1 MSNQITAN
9 GQSPSKLADI
19 PSIRTFQMGGGGIGN
34 IANSVNLFR
43 GDVNLPLELVSLPGR
58 GDLDVKIAI
67 MYQSNI
73 QNLVDTWNL
82 EAPTGILGLGWN
94 MPYEM
99 IAIDNK
105 STGDVYDD
113 EYYLVSGG
121 SANRLYQDG
130 VTEDGA
136 WNFETEDYKPWDI
149 RYYPNE
155 EKWVIVKENGVT
167 QIYGGKK
174 DNLPENNPYIQW
186 GIKWGGTNGN
196 WIDSTTNT
204 SGQVPI
210 AKAWNLAEIS
220 NTWGEKVTFN
230 YEVDLEEIGVDGY
243 NYTRACYLQ
252 KITALDGR
260 VVNFTYGEKEYTD
273 SVREYQIFHQDSSQA
288 NLHAY
293 QNSYE
298 TKFLDSIAV
307 CDGDS
312 NSLLFSMQFAYDLQN
327 VSLTDINHA
336 DFYKRYLKSITQVSS
351 ERKSLPNYYFDYYT
365 DRQNINEN
373 TNRGALKSVT
383 YPTGGIAS
391 FTYEK
396 TTLIGTSRKISIS
409 GNGIPR
415 VWFGS
420 DYVVVCYYDDSGS
433 GNLSITI
440 YSWNGNWIED
450 TKTIT
455 GKLDINSLQVVT
467 QSDFFAL
474 SFKTGSEMKVYLF
487 HQELGRFGQWQN
499 ENYYLDLA
507 SSDVQ
512 TQLAAGSNFVVYCAS
527 GGKNLG
533 RYVWNQKSKS
543 WDDKSITINSG
554 NYALSAYGNYFTL
567 AIHNDTAKSCE
578 LALYYLDTIYTQWY
592 LEEIATVSSVEADT
606 NGNPYLNWSLGSNFA
621 TVTFIKSFGSNID
634 YEVRVYQWNNDFN
647 IAQKLSNSYS
657 VTQDTQNPFYYS
669 ITSESL
675 IGNVQHLWRYNGS
688 KWQESSLSITDGEI
702 TKFAYGSDLAIASNS
717 TSSNLKIYDPYR
729 DQFKYPNITGSWSKD
744 EYQPTISGSF
754 ITVGNA
760 IFYEDNQGELTKLQ
774 SLPSSGVKPE
784 SIINRGFHYIACET
798 TDGETQIFLLKNGKV
813 VDTGYLS
820 ERIYVDNESSKGKSG
835 TMLAGFSAFVTYK
848 GDNFDQASNLK
859 LYYVT
864 NAEYEGHVIDFP
876 VTKVTIND
884 GYQESYTSYDYDTSN
899 VVISALGTITEY
911 PHITMVQGS
920 HDPKLTPFGKIES
933 YFFNGLS
940 VEGLGF
946 SDFQGNPPYYYSA
959 LHGCLYQQ
967 ISYNATGVEVTFQTN
982 EYEVET
988 TRQTLV
994 GSTTVNLY
1002 GYYVQQIRQKSIL
1015 YCKKLNGN
1023 NSNDNSAN
1031 IPVQQEIEYEYDSA
1045 TGLLKKQTT
1054 YNYNSLGEKEILIQT
1069 SVYGWEKYDALRE
1082 QNILTPVVQTT
1093 SQTNDTITAIAVST
1107 WKEWETD
1114 KWGVYKTY
1122 QAKTETATFD
1132 QWNNQTEPNTTDW
1145 LKVSEVIVRTS
1156 QGVTEESIDVAGVY
1170 SSILLDSDQFYPVA
1184 QFGNASIEE
1193 VTYTGF
1199 EVYENLSNWTVNQGN
1214 LADCA
1219 DCIVTGDAHAGLC
1232 SLQLKPQDTLQQ
1244 RQSLTLSNN
1253 NQTYLI
1259 SAWIKTEAGFETD
1272 GGNALVI
1279 LQFCNGDTSIGDPI
1293 TILIVGTNGTWQY
1306 WYYAID
1312 SSQIQGD
1319 YINIKISNQ
1328 KTSKSFLI
1336 DDICFVPLVCLAQIN
1351 VYDPNFKVV
1360 TAELNPNGDT
1370 VRHLYDSF
1378 LLPAVAEIGLCETVS
1393 GVSMDYLVRQGTEDE
1408 SFVFPQNAPNSK
1420 LGISAMNGG
1429 VYANLIN
1436 GEQWQDD
1443 WSSSQLDSW
1452 QVQNNALVHTGDKSA
1467 ITFTP
1472 TASYT
1477 NYGVRLLV
1485 YPLETLQNPL
1495 GIRIGS
1501 QLTITW
1507 TPNQG
1512 WNLTIN
1518 GESSTVNATGEMPN
1532 RWLLVAAN
1540 ETLLFYA
1547 DGKPIF
1553 SQIISGEV
1561 SGAFQLFSA
1570 DNVEF
1575 KNIVTFKAPQIG
1587 ISYTDGASNQRQTQ
1601 GLEGKN
1607 TLVSG
1612 TVYDS
1617 LVRPVITTKT
1627 ARFENT
1633 LLAYR
1638 PNFVTNIDWETGVL
1652 TGELTNYYPQDQG
1665 YPYSRTVLEAS
1676 PLGRPI
1682 QQGIPGKDFAITG
1695 DNTHIVTSE
1704 YGTNIQDF
1712 FPGYSYPAG
1721 QYSVEKLIDANGTQ
1735 AYTLK
1740 DQLGRTIAKKVGP
1753 IDAGSNVYQNVSSVY
1768 DDAGNLVKVLLPN
1781 YFDPPTG
1788 SQPEAWVQTMKYD
1801 FLGFMTSQTNPDSGT
1816 VKYIYDSAGQP
1827 RFMQDAMGSTTQTIL
1842 YKKYDVIGRVTEE
1855 GYFTGDW
1862 GDGTAL
1868 QEEAN
1873 NDPNYPEQANW
1884 CKQYSYDGDGTDPN
1898 LIGRLWQVLS
1908 CNQDDGTADVEQVYE
1923 YDSFGNVVSNTLTV
1937 TGYPAQKVGYEYDD
1951 GGYMTT
1957 ADYPDGSSIPEV
1969 VYSYNSLGQTIAI
1982 GTPDNPQRFATYSYN
1997 ADGGLATTTLNNG
2010 GINSQLAYNSPG
2022 WPTLI
2027 KNDQADESLVMS
2039 QAFNYTSGGYGS
2051 SGYYDGSI
2059 AKNTLNYGDWEH
2071 ALEGQEYLYQYDN
2084 LSRLKVAQNSQNDE
2098 GSLGVGQPTV
2108 YDLNGNIETLKEG
2121 DSTHEY
2127 EYVPNTDKVNEVSDE
2142 SDPQS
2147 YTYDENGNVITASYR
2162 NISGIEYDPLTQ
2174 LTKQVQLGG
2183 ETPGTVSF
2191 KYDGANQRVLKTVLD
2206 SGGNPTVTKL
2216 YVRGLND
2223 YPLLEV
2229 GSQTVQYIFGVGGLI
2244 AFVVDSKVYT
2254 ILKDHLGSTRVV
2266 VDEGGTVVAAF
2277 DYLPFG
2283 DLMGTAYGNPE
2294 IINYR
2299 YTGQEFDG
2307 ELGLYNYRARF
2318 YDPRLG
2324 RFYAIDLAGQY
2335 ASPYLYAGNNP
2346 INLFDPTGMFSW
2358 KAFGAILGGAALIVV
2373 GVVVTV
2379 GLTPFTGGAAAIVG
2393 GALIGA
2399 GAGSLIYGATHT
2411 NNFNTKEWAVYT
2423 GLGAAFGAIGG
2434 AAGLATAELSTS
2446 TALVA
2451 DIGIGAGLGAADG
2464 YVTNGTINSV
2474 NGNNFNQGA
2483 GAAAGYGALA
2493 GGASGAVG
2501 GLARAYRSG
2510 AQANYE
2516 DTPACFV
2523 AGTKVAVE
2531 DGLVV
2536 IEEIETGDL
2545 VWAFNERTSEVELY
2559 PVLEAFKRTSR
2570 YLVFLIVGDEEIIT
2584 TPEHHFWVEGQ
2595 GWTPAKG
2602 LKQDDILLNK
2612 AGKKL
2617 GLDKIEMKYKPSQ
2630 VFNFEVGGAH
2640 TYHVSNKQLLVHNT
2654 CSTRSK
2660 GPSGTSHLRPRITK
2674 NYITILGK
2682 RYPAFTPDPDTIYVT
2697 KRMKFS
2703 GDSIADIK
2711 KANRDMRYAKTPNG
2725 LVWHHDHSNL
2735 NQQTLYGNLHLIP
2748 DQPHNGTYHLG
2759 GSGITRFLYDTDPR
2773 KFIGQSN
2780 Q

>member
-1 MSNQITAN
+1 MSNQTISN
-9 GQSPSKLADI
+9 GQSPSNLADI
-19 PSIRTFQMGGGGIGN
+19 PSIRTFQMGGGEIGN

-67 MYQSNI
+67 IYQSNI

-105 STGDVYDD
+105 LTGYVYDD

-167 QIYGGKK
+167 QIYGGKQN
-174 DNLPENNPYIQW
+174 DLPENNPYIQW

-196 WIDSTTNT
+196 WIDSTTKS
-204 SGQVPI
+204 SGQVQI

-220 NTWGEKVTFN
+220 NTWGEKVTFD
-230 YEVDLEEIGVDGY
+230 YEVNLEKIGVDGY

-260 VVNFTYGEKEYTD
+260 VVNFTYREKEYTD
-273 SVREYQIFHQDSSQA
+273 NVREYQIFHQDSSQA

-293 QNSYE
+293 QDSYE
-298 TKFLDSIAV
+298 TKFLDSIEV
-307 CDGDS
+307 RDGDS
-312 NSLLFSMQFAYDLQN
+312 SSLLFSMQFTYELKN
-327 VSLTDINHA
+327 VSLTDLNNA
-336 DFYKRYLKSITQVSS
+336 DFYKRYLKSITQVSA
-351 ERKSLPNYYFDYYT
+351 EGKSLPNYYFDYYT
-365 DRQNINEN
+365 SSQDINGN

-409 GNGIPR
+409 GNGVPR

-420 DYVVVCYYDDSGS
+420 GYVVVCYYDDSGS
-433 GNLSITI
+433 GNLSISI

-455 GKLDINSLQVVT
+455 GMLDIKSLQVVA
-467 QSDFFAL
+467 QPDFFAL
-474 SFKTGSEMKVYLF
+474 SFKTGTVMKIYLF
-487 HQELGRFGQWQN
+487 HQDLGRFGQWKN

-512 TQLAAGSNFVVYCAS
+512 TQIAAGSNFIVYCAS
-527 GGKNLG
+527 GGTNLG

-554 NYALSAYGNYFTL
+554 NYVLNAYGNYFTL
-567 AIHNDTAKSCE
+567 GIYDATAKSCD
-578 LALYYLDTIYTQWY
+578 LLLYYFDSIYRQWY

-606 NGNPYLNWSLGSNFA
+606 NGNPYLNLSLGSNFA
-621 TVTFIKSFGSNID
+621 AVTFIKSFGSNIG
-634 YEVRVYQWNNDFN
+634 YEVRVYQWNDDFN

-688 KWQESSLSITDGEI
+688 EWQKSSLSITEGEA

-729 DQFKYPNITGSWSKD
+729 DQFKNPDITGSWSNNN
-744 EYQPTISGSF
+744 YQPTISGSF

-760 IFYEDNQGELTKLQ
+760 IFYENIEDHLIKDRQ
-774 SLPSSGVKPE
+774 SLPSTGINPS
-784 SIINRGFHYIACET
+784 SIINRAPNYIACET
-798 TDGETQIFLLKNGKV
+798 TNGETQIFLLKNGKV
-813 VDTGYLS
+813 VKIESLS
-820 ERIYVDNESSKGKSG
+820 EERIYVDNATNSG

-848 GDNFDQASNLK
+848 GDNFDRASNLI
-859 LYYVT
+859 LYYIS
-864 NAEYEGHVIDFP
+864 NAEYEGHVTDFP

-911 PHITMVQGS
+911 PHVTMVQGS
-920 HDPKLTPFGKIES
+920 QDPKLTPFGKIES

-946 SDFQGNPPYYYSA
+946 PDLQGNPPYYYSA

-967 ISYNATGVEVTFQTN
+967 ISYNATEDEVTCQTN

-994 GSTTVNLY
+994 GSTTVKLY

-1015 YCKKLNGN
+1015 YCKELNGN

-1054 YNYNSLGEKEILIQT
+1054 YNYNSLGEKETLIQT
-1069 SVYGWEKYDALRE
+1069 SVYGWEKYNALRE

-1093 SQTNDTITAIAVST
+1093 GQTNDTITATAVST

-1132 QWNNQTEPNTTDW
+1132 QWNNQTEPNTADW
-1145 LKVSEVIVRTS
+1145 LKVSEVIARTS

-1170 SSILLDSDQFYPVA
+1170 RSILLDSDQFYPVA

-1214 LADCA
+1214 LADC
-1219 DCIVTGDAHAGLC
+1219 IVTGDAHTGLC

-1244 RQSLTLSNN
+1244 LQSLTLSNN
-1253 NQTYLI
+1253 NQTYFI

-1272 GGNALVI
+1272 GGNAKVI
-1279 LQFCNGDTSIGDPI
+1279 LQFYNGDNPIGNPI
-1293 TILIVGTNGTWQY
+1293 IIAIEGTKNTWQY
-1306 WYYAID
+1306 WHYAVNP
-1312 SSQIQGD
+1312 SQILGA
-1319 YINIKISNQ
+1319 NISIEISNQ
-1328 KTSKSFLI
+1328 KTSSSFLI

-1360 TAELNPNGDT
+1360 TAQLNPNGDT
-1370 VRHLYDSF
+1370 IRHLYDSF
-1378 LLPAVAEIGLCETVS
+1378 ILPAVAEIGLCETVS
-1393 GVSMDYLVRQGTEDE
+1393 GVAMGYLVRQGTEDE
-1408 SFVFPQNAPNSK
+1408 SFVFPANAPNSR

-1429 VYANLIN
+1429 VYANFIN

-1443 WSSSQLDSW
+1443 WSSTQLESW
-1452 QVQNNALVHTGDKSA
+1452 QVSNNALIHTGDTSE

-1485 YPLETLQNPL
+1485 YPLKTLQKPL
-1495 GIRIGS
+1495 GICIGS

-1518 GESSTVNATGEMPN
+1518 GKSFTVNATGEMPN

-1547 DGKPIF
+1547 DGKRIF

-1561 SGAFQLFSA
+1561 SGAFQLFTA
-1570 DNVEF
+1570 DNVAF

-1601 GLEGKN
+1601 VLEGKN

-1617 LVRPVITTKT
+1617 LARPVISTKT
-1627 ARFENT
+1627 ARYENS

-1638 PNFVTNIDWETGVL
+1638 PDFVTNIDWQTGVL
-1652 TGELTNYYPQDQG
+1652 TGKIAEYYPQDQG

-1721 QYSVEKLIDANGTQ
+1721 QYFVQKGTNANGVET
-1735 AYTLK
+1735 YTLQ
-1740 DQLGRTIAKKVGP
+1740 DQLGNTIAAKAGP
-1753 IDAGSNVYQNVSSVY
+1753 IDAKSKVYQNVSSVY

-1781 YFDPPTG
+1781 YFALPAS
-1788 SQPEAWVQTMKYD
+1788 SQPEAWVQTMEYD
-1801 FLGFMTSQTNPDSGT
+1801 FLGLMTSQTNPDSGT

-1868 QEEAN
+1868 QKEAN

-1884 CKQYSYDGDGTDPN
+1884 CKRYSYDGDGKNPN
-1898 LIGRLWQVLS
+1898 LIGRLWKVLCS
-1908 CNQDDGTADVEQVYE
+1908 NQDDGTADVVEVYE

-1937 TGYPAQKVGYEYDD
+1937 TGYTAQTVGYEYND
-1951 GGYMTT
+1951 GGCMTT
-1957 ADYPDGSSIPEV
+1957 ADYPDGSSIPKV
-1969 VYSYNSLGQTIAI
+1969 VYSHNSLGQTIAI
-1982 GTPDNPQRFATYSYN
+1982 GTPDNPKRFATYSYN
-1997 ADGGLATTTLNNG
+1997 ADGSLATTTLNNE

-2022 WPTLI
+2022 WPTHI
-2027 KNDQADESLVMS
+2027 ENDQADESLVIS
-2039 QAFNYTSGGYGS
+2039 QAFDYTSGGYQG

-2059 AKNTLNYGDWEH
+2059 AKNTLIYGDWEG
-2071 ALEGQEYLYQYDN
+2071 APENQDYLYQYDN
-2084 LSRLKVAQNSQNDE
+2084 LGRLKVAQNSQNDE

-2127 EYVPNTDKVNEVSDE
+2127 EYVPNTDKVKKVSDA
-2142 SDPQS
+2142 SSSQS
-2147 YTYDENGNVITASYR
+2147 YTYDENGNVITASFR
-2162 NISGIEYDPLTQ
+2162 NISEIDYDPLTQ

-2183 ETPGTVSF
+2183 ETQQTVAF

-2206 SGGNPTVTKL
+2206 SGGNQTATKL

-2244 AFVVDSKVYT
+2244 AFVIDSKVYT

-2294 IINYR
+2294 IISYR

-2318 YDPRLG
+2318 YDPQLG
-2324 RFYAIDLAGQY
+2324 RFYAIDPAGQY
-2335 ASPYLYAGNNP
+2335 ASPYLYVGNNP

-2379 GLTPFTGGAAAIVG
+2379 GLTPFTGGAAAVVG

-2434 AAGLATAELSTS
+2434 AAGLATAGLSTG
-2446 TALVA
+2446 TALAA

-2464 YVTNGTINSV
+2464 YVTNGTSNSV

-2483 GAAAGYGALA
+2483 GAAAGYGALF
-2493 GGASGAVG
+2493 GGAFGAVG
-2501 GLARAYRSG
+2501 GLARAYRGG

-2536 IEEIETGDL
+2536 IEEIKTGDL
-2545 VWAFNERTSEVELY
+2545 VWAFNESTGEVELY
-2559 PVLEAFKRTSR
+2559 PVLEAFKRTST
-2570 YLVFLIVGDEEIIT
+2570 YLVLLTVGDEEIIT
-2584 TPEHHFWVEGQ
+2584 TPEHPFWVAGH

-2602 LKQDDILLNK
+2602 LKEDDLFLNN
-2612 AGKKL
+2612 AGEKF

-2640 TYHVSNKQLLVHNT
+2640 TYYVSNKQLLVHNP
-2654 CSTRSK
+2654 CTRSQGQASFK
-2660 GPSGTSHLRPRITK
+2660 HTRIK
-2674 NYITILGK
+2674 IAQDQITLGGNT
-2682 RYPAFTPDPDTIYVT
+2682 RPAFTPEPDTIRLT

-2703 GDSIADIK
+2703 GDSIADIQ
-2711 KANRDMRYAKTPNG
+2711 KANRDMGYPETPVG
-2725 LVWHHDHSNL
+2725 LVWHHDHMGINEH
-2735 NQQTLYGNLHLIP
+2735 NTGNLHLIP
-2748 DQPHNGTYHLG
+2748 SEPHNNTFHFG
-2759 GSGITRFLYDTDPR
+2759 GSAIVRFRQNLRFY
-2773 KFIGQSN
+2773 SS
-2780 Q
+2780 